1 MRVSPTQ
8 LATHRACARRY
19 AWEYVQD
26 RKPGPTPA
34 MARGTAIHAI
44 LEDYLNGKGPIDA
57 TTEYGAIAQAGVQY
71 LPEPGEGKAEVEF
84 TLTPVSSH
92 PFVFF
97 GKIDYLSPSRVI
109 DHKTTSDFRYV
120 KPVETLR
127 VDPQAVLY
135 AAKGYDTFPRFTGDI
150 RYIYYLTAKRK
161 TAQARPVDFTL
172 TKPEVTDR
180 FAEVSAEAEKLYQ
193 IRTTK
198 PDPLSLPP
206 NLAHCNDYEGCP
218 HRALCTDLNS
228 TEDIIRRIML
238 PGKDDLL
245 GRLMAEATGTVPPP
259 ASTAPV
265 ASPVQQLQNVD
276 PSAKVQTDEPD
287 EEAQLLAQLE
297 QKRAE
302 KKAKAELEEKA
313 RLAAEAAAKAKEE
326 ADKKAL
332 SEITVS
338 VTSTKEETKTEEK
351 PKGRGRPPGSKNK
364 PKEGEAPVVTGVR
377 PIAVL
382 YVDCLPVGEEV
393 FYADAIFALVREKVT
408 EALKVPHYKLVDY
421 GKGTGIWSE
430 AVREYCETNLKGD
443 NVFVDSRTL
452 EGADALSALCQ
463 CAATIVRGLR

>member
-1 MRVSPTQ
+1 
-8 LATHRACARRY
+8 
-19 AWEYVQD
+19 
-26 RKPGPTPA
+26 

-84 TLTPVSSH
+84 TLTPISPH

-97 GKIDYLSPSRVI
+97 GKIDYLSPSKVI

-120 KPVETLR
+120 KTVEVLR

-135 AAKGYDTFPRFTGDI
+135 AAKGYQEFPSFTGDV

-161 TAQARPVDFTL
+161 TAQARPVDFNL
-172 TKPEVTDR
+172 ERSEVTDR

-206 NLAHCNDYEGCP
+206 NLAHCNDYGGCP

-245 GRLMAEATGTVPPP
+245 GRLMAEATGTAPPP
-259 ASTAPV
+259 ASTEPV
-265 ASPVQQLQNVD
+265 APPVTQVETR
-276 PSAKVQTDEPD
+276 AEEPD

-302 KKAKAELEEKA
+302 KKAKAELEERA
-313 RLAAEAAAKAKEE
+313 RLAAEEAAKAKEE

-351 PKGRGRPPGSKNK
+351 PRGRGRPPGAKNK
-364 PKEGEAPVVTGVR
+364 PKEGEDKTGLEESLK
-377 PIAVL
+377 PISVL
-382 YVDCLPVGEEV
+382 YVDCLPVGRDV
-393 FYADAIFALVREKVT
+393 ITSDIIFALVREKVT

-430 AVREYCETNLKGD
+430 AVREYCEQNLKGD

-452 EGADALSALCQ
+452 EGADALSALSQ